1 MTVATNPTE
10 AIDLAVT
17 AAAAQV
23 ATDDEVE
30 AFADKVFGDLLGALN
45 AAASTIGVR
54 LGWYQALADNGSLD
68 SGELAAATNTD
79 ERYAREWLE
88 HQTVAGYLEVI
99 DATATALERRFVL
112 SPAGAMV
119 LTNRESLAYM
129 APFVS
134 FLSTLGGN
142 LDHLIEVYRTGEGF
156 GWHEHGDGARCG
168 QAEANRP
175 LFLQL
180 LATEYLPS
188 VADVHAKLSAGAR
201 VADVG
206 CGMGWSAIGMAKA
219 YPNVTVDGYDIDGP
233 SIERAVDNAADA
245 GLSERVRFHT
255 ADVGTLTGERYDL
268 AMAFECIHDLPDP
281 VAVLSAMRD
290 MVEPGGDV
298 IVMDERVGDVFTG
311 ESDPVEQMFYG
322 FSLLCCLPDGR
333 NASTSVATGTVMRRP
348 TFETYANEAGYSTV
362 EVLPIENDFFR
373 FYRLTA

>member
-1 MTVATNPTE
+1 MTATTPDPDP
-10 AIDLAVT
+10 DLT
-17 AAAAQV
+17 APAPA
-23 ATDDEVE
+23 DEVE
-30 AFADKVFGDLLGALN
+30 AFADKVFGDLLGAMN
-45 AAASTIGVR
+45 ASATTIGLT
-54 LGWYQALADNGSLD
+54 LGWYQALADHGSLN
-68 SGELAAATNTD
+68 SGQLADVTSTD

-88 HQTVAGYLEVI
+88 HQTVAGYLDVI
-99 DATATALERRFVL
+99 DPTATAVERCFVL
-112 SPAGAMV
+112 SPAGAEV

-142 LDHLIEVYRTGEGF
+142 LDHLIEVYRTGDGF
-156 GWHEHGDGARCG
+156 GWHQHGDGARCG

-188 VADVHAKLSAGAR
+188 IGDVHAKLSAGAR
-201 VADVG
+201 VADIG
-206 CGMGWSAIGMAKA
+206 CGMGWSAIGMANA
-219 YPNVTVDGYDIDGP
+219 YPNVTIDGYDIDAP
-233 SIERAVDNAADA
+233 SIQRAVENAADA
-245 GLSERVRFHT
+245 DLSDRVRFHT
-255 ADVGTLTGERYDL
+255 ADVGALDGERYDL
-268 AMAFECIHDLPDP
+268 ALALECIHDLPDP
-281 VAVLSAMRD
+281 VGVLTAMRK

-333 NASTSVATGTVMRRP
+333 NAPTSAATGTVMRRP
-348 TFETYANEAGYSTV
+348 TFESYASEAGYSTV

-373 FYRLTA
+373 FYRLIA